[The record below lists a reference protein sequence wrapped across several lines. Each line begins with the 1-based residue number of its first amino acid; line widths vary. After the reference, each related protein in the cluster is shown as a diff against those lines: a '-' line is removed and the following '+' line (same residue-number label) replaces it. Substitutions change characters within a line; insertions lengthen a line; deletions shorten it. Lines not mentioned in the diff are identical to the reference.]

1 MLRTCNVCGGIH
13 QEDKM
18 CKRKY
23 TSKKNSKANSFR
35 NTNAWIIKREQI
47 KRRDK
52 YLCQVCLKNGIYT
65 YNNLQVH
72 HIIPINIDYS
82 KRLDSDNLITLCT
95 YHHNQAEKGLITREQ
110 LLETI
115 DPPPGSKQLKIIFLS
130 TPTAHLNS
138 HNYKFSVSFLENKT
152 NKRVLGQTP
161 NTQFF

>member
-23 TSKKNSKANSFR
+23 PNKQNSKANSFR

-52 YLCQVCLKNGIYT
+52 YLCQICLMNNIYT

-95 YHHNQAEKGLITREQ
+95 YHHNQAERGLITKEQ
-110 LLETI
+110 LLEII
-115 DPPPGSKQLKIIFLS
+115 DPP
-130 TPTAHLNS
+130 
-138 HNYKFSVSFLENKT
+138 
-152 NKRVLGQTP
+152 LGV
-161 NTQFF
+161 NN